1 VSEIGRSAVQEL
13 TSADKFNA
21 PGLLKIVA
29 GRWAYWLQTAAVL
42 CGILQGTGVI
52 VIIIVINKE
61 LKTEIEGMWDVKT
74 KVIPVLGG
82 ATRNI
87 LNHSHNT

>member
-1 VSEIGRSAVQEL
+1 
-13 TSADKFNA
+13 
-21 PGLLKIVA
+21 
-29 GRWAYWLQTAAVL
+29 VL

-52 VIIIVINKE
+52 VIIIIVINE
-61 LKTEIEGMWDVKT
+61 QLTIEIERMWDVKI
-74 KVIPVLGG
+74 KVIPVVGG